1 MVSSTLHYYLISVDD
16 LPYLS
21 SWGLAAITVLKGNTA
36 FARNPQLICTRP
48 NLIAQ
53 YFPRAAEALP

>member
-1 MVSSTLHYYLISVDD
+1 MTCRIF
-16 LPYLS
+16 LPG
-21 SWGLAAITVLKGNTA
+21 GLAAITVLKGNTA

-53 YFPRAAEALP
+53 HFPRAAEALP